1 MIGIESLKGIDIY
14 LIDQLMKGR
23 IKREHL
29 ILDAGCGSGRNLI
42 PFARQGYQIEGLD
55 VDAAMIEQLKCQVD
69 IPERVSVSTIEDFSS
84 NSSYDFIIC
93 NAVLH
98 FANSHDHFNSMFE
111 NLASLLTKNGVLFI
125 RMTSDIGQENQ
136 IDIGNGRFLLPDGS
150 KRYLVSRKSIDEMCH
165 TYGLTLI
172 EPVKSLNVDG
182 LRVMTTIVMSK
193 NY

>member
-23 IKREHL
+23 IKHEHL

-42 PFARQGYQIEGLD
+42 PFATQGYQIEGLD

-69 IPERVSVSTIEDFSS
+69 IPERVSVSAIEDFSS

-111 NLASLLTKNGVLFI
+111 NLASLLIKNGVLFI

-193 NY
+193 N